1 MKNISRR
8 VFIKGLAVA
17 GVAAAASTVLAGC
30 NTNMIPGVDDDQDN
44 EVTEPDASNKYTFTK
59 VDGETLV
66 ISAPSAVTTAV
77 DASAAGNVKIAIPVE
92 VQNNL
97 GANVVFS
104 TTNALTTVPEGYC
117 VVLSAKV
124 YDDKGADMTASLAAS
139 AAQASAFSFAN
150 LLGAAST
157 TGVTVAKG
165 VSNTYAIGFKEG
177 KLKDWAKIVITAK
190 VYEAISDGE
199 TAPSYHYDS
208 VEDDKYEFT
217 YTR

>member
-44 EVTEPDASNKYTFTK
+44 EVTEPDASNKYTFK
-59 VDGETLV
+59 DGDKTLV

-77 DASAAGNVKIAIPVE
+77 DASTAGNVKIAIPVE

-97 GANVVFS
+97 GADVVFS

-150 LLGAAST
+150 LLGAAPA

-165 VSNTYAIGFKEG
+165 VSNTYAIGFKEAA
-177 KLKDWAKIVITAK
+177 LKDWAKIVITAK
-190 VYEAISDGE
+190 IYEAIADNASSAK
-199 TAPSYHYDS
+199 TYHYDS